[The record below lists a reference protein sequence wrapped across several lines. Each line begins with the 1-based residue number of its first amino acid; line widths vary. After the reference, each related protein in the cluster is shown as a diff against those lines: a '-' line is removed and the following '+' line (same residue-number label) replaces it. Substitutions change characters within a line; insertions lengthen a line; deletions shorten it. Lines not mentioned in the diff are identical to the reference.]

1 MSPFITN
8 HIIPHCFV
16 SAGCSILVVF
26 YAANLCAQLW
36 SPPLPCSVP
45 AWPWPTNSALAQAP
59 KELATNR
66 GISHC
71 SQKKNHT
78 TKFMEKRPTLCFS
91 SVSLFFPFPG
101 AQKKRSRS
109 LVIKLV
115 KLWLLK
121 LWLQVSKIRLF
132 SPFWDFQND
141 SDWVMS
147 YGSGSKINVSSS
159 LATVVS
165 QTRF

>member
-1 MSPFITN
+1 LWFFTQPICALSCDLLLFPARCRHDLDRPTV
-8 HIIPHCFV
+8 PWRRPPR
-16 SAGCSILVVF
+16 
-26 YAANLCAQLW
+26 NLPRIVEFLT
-36 SPPLPCSVP
+36 VP
-45 AWPWPTNSALAQAP
+45 S
-59 KELATNR
+59 
-66 GISHC
+66 
-71 SQKKNHT
+71 KNHT

-132 SPFWDFQND
+132 SPDFQND